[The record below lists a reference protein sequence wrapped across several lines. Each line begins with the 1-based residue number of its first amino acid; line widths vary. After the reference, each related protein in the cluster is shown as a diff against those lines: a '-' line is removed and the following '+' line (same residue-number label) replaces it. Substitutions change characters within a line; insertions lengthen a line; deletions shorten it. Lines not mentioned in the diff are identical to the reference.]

1 MLTTHVSKKKLTVF
15 DSKVKSYILGIEIN
29 FFYSIIFQPVHYQ
42 KVLIRKA
49 YLVLNYPR
57 MVYLRRALRI

>member
-1 MLTTHVSKKKLTVF
+1 MLTTHASKKQLSVF

-42 KVLIRKA
+42 KALIRKA
-49 YLVLNYPR
+49 YLFSITQGWCNSEEP
-57 MVYLRRALRI
+57 